1 MKFMNPEVVFDG
13 IIQID
18 GSITAD
24 NHAVTKSFLNA
35 NSICDIHADSS
46 NYAEI
51 VTVSGQK
58 QIKLKPLTI
67 VDVSVDTSAANQ
79 AAWLSAN
86 YSAGTEFQE
95 GDVII
100 LTGTGSVRPESYI
113 HNGGSAGTAADW
125 TKIEGAD
132 VQASEVRGFLSGSSG
147 IDYNSSTGAI
157 TADQTE
163 IRAFFSAGTGLTYN
177 AGAFSLNAST
187 DNVSEGS
194 NLYYTDARARSAIS
208 VTDSSELDLSYNS
221 GTGALSGALKDG
233 SVGNDRLAN
242 SAITIA
248 GASTALGGSITAAA
262 ILGASDSDALP
273 EGSSKLFFTDARAQ
287 AAISVT
293 DSSEFDLSYSSG
305 AISGALKNG
314 SVANARLANSAITI
328 AGASTSL
335 GGSITAAAIL
345 GAGTTAN
352 LPENDAN
359 KYFTDAR
366 ARSAL
371 SEASGSLCF
380 YDPSSGEID
389 MPVSNIRKD
398 FASQSLTGGSWA
410 TLNHA
415 LGKKLVHVSAMDSSG
430 NLVQLEVQY
439 QDTNNVKVKANSNLT
454 CDVAVSL

>member
-1 MKFMNPEVVFDG
+1 MKFMNPSVVFDG
-13 IIQID
+13 VIQID

-24 NHAVTKSFLNA
+24 NHAVTKSYLNA
-35 NSICDIHADSS
+35 NSVVGIHADSA

-51 VTVSGQK
+51 VTVSGEK
-58 QIKLKPLTI
+58 KLKLKPLTI

-157 TADQTE
+157 TADQGE
-163 IRAFFSAGTGLTYN
+163 IRGFFSAGTGLAYSG
-177 AGAFSLNAST
+177 GAFSLNAST

-194 NLYYTDARARSAIS
+194 NLYYTDARARGAIS
-208 VTDSSELDLSYNS
+208 VTDSSEVDLSYNS
-221 GTGALSGALKDG
+221 GTGALSAD
-233 SVGNDRLAN
+233 
-242 SAITIA
+242 
-248 GASTALGGSITAAA
+248 
-262 ILGASDSDALP
+262 
-273 EGSSKLFFTDARAQ
+273 
-287 AAISVT
+287 
-293 DSSEFDLSYSSG
+293 
-305 AISGALKNG
+305 LKNG

-328 AGASTSL
+328 AGASTAL
-335 GGSITAAAIL
+335 GGSITASAIL

-352 LPENDAN
+352 LPEGSN
-359 KYFTDAR
+359 KYFTEAR
-366 ARSAL
+366 ARTAL

-389 MPVSNIRKD
+389 MPIGNIRKD
-398 FASQSLTGGSWA
+398 FASQSLTAGTFA

-430 NLVQLEVQY
+430 NLVQLEVQD

-454 CDVAVSL
+454 CDIAVSL

>member
-13 IIQID
+13 VIQID

-24 NHAVTKSFLNA
+24 NHAVTKSYLNA
-35 NSICDIHADSS
+35 NSVVGIHADSA

-51 VTVSGQK
+51 VTVSGEK
-58 QIKLKPLTI
+58 KLKLKPLTI

-86 YSAGTEFQE
+86 YSNGNEFQE
-95 GDVII
+95 GDVVI
-100 LTGTGSVRPESYI
+100 LTGTGTTRPESFI
-113 HNGGSAGTAADW
+113 HNGGSAGSSADW
-125 TKIEGAD
+125 TLIEGAD
-132 VQASEVRGFLSGSSG
+132 VQAAEVRGFLSGSSG

-157 TADQTE
+157 TADQGE
-163 IRAFFSAGTGLTYN
+163 IRGFFSAGTGIAYSG
-177 AGAFSLNAST
+177 GAFSLSAST

-194 NLYYTDARARSAIS
+194 NLYFTDARARGAIS

-221 GTGALSGALKDG
+221 GTGALSADLKNG
-233 SVGNDRLAN
+233 SVGNARLAN
-242 SAITIA
+242 SSITIA
-248 GASTALGGSITAAA
+248 GASTALGGAITAAA
-262 ILGASDSDALP
+262 ILGASDSDSLP

-293 DSSEFDLSYSSG
+293 DSSEFDLSYSEG

-314 SVANARLANSAITI
+314 SIANGRLANSSITI
-328 AGASTSL
+328 AGASTAL
-335 GGSITAAAIL
+335 GGTVTSATILAA
-345 GAGTTAN
+345 GSTAN
-352 LPENDAN
+352 LPEDASN
-359 KYFTDAR
+359 KYFTDTR

-371 SEASGSLCF
+371 SEATGSLCF
-380 YDPSSGEID
+380 YNPSNGEID
-389 MPVSNIRKD
+389 MPVSNIRKE
-398 FASQSLTGGSWA
+398 FASQSLTAGTFA

-454 CDVAVSL
+454 VDLAVSL

>member
-24 NHAVTKSFLNA
+24 KHVVTKEYLNA
-35 NSICDIHADSS
+35 NSVVGIHDDSA

-51 VTVSGQK
+51 ITVSGQK
-58 QIKLKPLTI
+58 QLKLKPLTI
-67 VDVSVDTSAANQ
+67 VDISVDTSAANQ

-95 GDVII
+95 GDVVI
-100 LTGTGSVRPESYI
+100 LTGTGSTRPESYI
-113 HNGGSAGTAADW
+113 HNGGSAGTQADW
-125 TKIEGAD
+125 TLIEGAD
-132 VQASEVRGFLSGSSG
+132 VQAAEVRGFLSGSSG
-147 IDYNSSTGAI
+147 IDYNSGTGAI
-157 TADQTE
+157 TADQGE
-163 IRAFFSAGTGLTYN
+163 IRGFFSAGTGLAYTG
-177 AGAFSLNAST
+177 GAFSLNATT

-194 NLYYTDARARSAIS
+194 NLYYTDARARGSIS
-208 VTDSSELDLSYNS
+208 VTDSSEVDLSYNS
-221 GTGALSGALKDG
+221 GTGALSADLKNG
-233 SVGNDRLAN
+233 SVGNARLAN

-273 EGSSKLFFTDARAQ
+273 EGSSKLFFTNARAQ
-287 AAISVT
+287 AAISVA
-293 DSSEFDLSYSSG
+293 DSSEFDLSISSG
-305 AISGALKNG
+305 EISGALKNG

-328 AGASTSL
+328 AGASTAL

-345 GAGTTAN
+345 GASDSGS
-352 LPENDAN
+352 LPEGSN
-359 KYFTDAR
+359 KYYTDAR
-366 ARSAL
+366 ARAAV

-380 YDPSSGEID
+380 YNPSNGEID
-389 MPVSNIRKD
+389 MPLSSIRKS
-398 FASQSLTGGSWA
+398 FASQSLTAGTFA

-415 LGKKLVHVSAMDSSG
+415 LGQKLVHVSAMDSSG

-454 CDVAVSL
+454 CDIAVSL

>member
-1 MKFMNPEVVFDG
+1 MKFFNPEVVFDG
-13 IIQID
+13 VIQID

-24 NHAVTKSFLNA
+24 NHAVTKSYLNA
-35 NSICDIHADSS
+35 NSVVDIHADSA

-58 QIKLKPLTI
+58 KLKLKPLTI

-86 YSAGTEFQE
+86 YSSGTEYQE

-132 VQASEVRGFLSGSSG
+132 VQASEVRGFLSGSAG
-147 IDYNSSTGAI
+147 VNYNSSTGAI

-163 IRAFFSAGTGLTYN
+163 IRGFFSAGTGLSYS

-187 DNVSEGS
+187 DNVTEGS

-208 VTDSSELDLSYNS
+208 VSDTAELDLSYNS
-221 GTGALSGALKDG
+221 GTGVLSADLKAG
-233 SVGNDRLAN
+233 SVANAKLAN
-242 SAITIA
+242 SSITIA
-248 GASTALGGSITAAA
+248 GAATSLGGAITAAA
-262 ILGASDSDALP
+262 ILGAGDSGDLP
-273 EGSSKLFFTDARAQ
+273 EGSNLYYTDARAQ
-287 AAISVT
+287 AAITVA
-293 DSSEFDLSYSSG
+293 DSSEFDLSISSG
-305 AISGALKNG
+305 QISGALKNG

-335 GGSITAAAIL
+335 GGSITATAIL
-345 GAGTTAN
+345 GAGDSGD
-352 LPENDAN
+352 LPEGSNQ
-359 KYFTDAR
+359 YFTSAR
-366 ARSAL
+366 ARSAI
-371 SEASGSLCF
+371 SEATGSLCF
-380 YDPSSGEID
+380 YDPSSGEIN
-389 MPVSNIRKD
+389 MPVGNIRKE
-398 FASQSLTGGSWA
+398 FASQSLTANTFA

-415 LGKKLVHVSAMDSSG
+415 LGKQLVHVSAMDSSN
-430 NLVQLEVQY
+430 NLVQLEVQF
-439 QDTNNVKVKANSNLT
+439 QDANNVKVKANSNVTL
-454 CDVAVSL
+454 DIAVSI

>member
-1 MKFMNPEVVFDG
+1 MKFMNPSVVFDG
-13 IIQID
+13 VIQID

-24 NHAVTKSFLNA
+24 NHAVTKSYLNA
-35 NSICDIHADSS
+35 NSVVGIHADSA

-51 VTVSGQK
+51 VTVSGEK
-58 QIKLKPLTI
+58 KLKLKPLTI
-67 VDVSVDTSAANQ
+67 VDVSVDTSAASH

-100 LTGTGSVRPESYI
+100 LTGTGTTRPESFI

-125 TKIEGAD
+125 TLIEGAD

-157 TADQTE
+157 TADQSE
-163 IRAFFSAGTGLTYN
+163 IRGFFSAGTGLAYSG
-177 AGAFSLNAST
+177 GAFSLNAST

-194 NLYYTDARARSAIS
+194 NLYYTDARARGAIS
-208 VTDSSELDLSYNS
+208 VSDSSEVDLTYNA
-221 GTGALSGALKDG
+221 GTGALSADLKNG
-233 SVGNDRLAN
+233 SVANARLAN

-273 EGSSKLFFTDARAQ
+273 EGSSKLFFTDARAR
-287 AAISVT
+287 AAISVA
-293 DSSEFDLSYSSG
+293 DSEELDLSFSG
-305 AISGALKNG
+305 GQISGVLKDA
-314 SVANARLANSAITI
+314 SVANARLTNSAITI

-335 GGSITAAAIL
+335 GGSISASAIL
-345 GAGTTAN
+345 GAGSTAN
-352 LPENDAN
+352 LPEGSNL
-359 KYFTDAR
+359 YFTDAR
-366 ARSAL
+366 ARTAL

-389 MPVSNIRKD
+389 MPVDNIRKD
-398 FASQSLTGGSWA
+398 FASQSLTAGTFA

-439 QDTNNVKVKANSNLT
+439 QDTNNVKVKANSNITL
-454 CDVAVSL
+454 DIAVSL

>member
-13 IIQID
+13 VIQID

-24 NHAVTKSFLNA
+24 NHAVTKSYLNA
-35 NSICDIHADSS
+35 NSVVGIHADSA

-58 QIKLKPLTI
+58 KLKLKPLTI
-67 VDVSVDTSAANQ
+67 VDVSVDTSAATH

-86 YSAGTEFQE
+86 YSNGNEFQE

-100 LTGTGSVRPESYI
+100 LTGTGSTRPESFI
-113 HNGGSAGTAADW
+113 HNGGSAGSAADW
-125 TKIEGAD
+125 TLIEGAD
-132 VQASEVRGFLSGSSG
+132 VQAAEVRGFLSGSSG

-157 TADQTE
+157 TADQSE
-163 IRAFFSAGTGLTYN
+163 IRGFFSAGTGIAYSG
-177 AGAFSLNAST
+177 GAFSLSAST

-194 NLYYTDARARSAIS
+194 NLYYTDARARGAIS
-208 VTDSSELDLSYNS
+208 VTDSSELDLTYNS
-221 GTGALSGALKDG
+221 GTGALSADLKNG
-233 SVGNDRLAN
+233 SVGNARLAN

-262 ILGASDSDALP
+262 ILGASDTGSLP
-273 EGSSKLFFTDARAQ
+273 EGSALYFTTARAQ
-287 AAISVT
+287 GAISVT
-293 DSSEFDLSYSSG
+293 DSSEFDLSYSEG

-314 SVANARLANSAITI
+314 SVANGRLANSAITI
-328 AGASTSL
+328 GGASTAL
-335 GGSITAAAIL
+335 GGSVTSATILAA
-345 GAGTTAN
+345 GSTAN
-352 LPENDAN
+352 LPEDASN
-359 KYFTDAR
+359 KYFTDTR

-371 SEASGSLCF
+371 SEATGSLCF
-380 YDPSSGEID
+380 YNPSNGEID
-389 MPVSNIRKD
+389 MPVSNIRKE
-398 FASQSLTGGSWA
+398 FASQSLTAGTFA

-454 CDVAVSL
+454 VDLAVSL